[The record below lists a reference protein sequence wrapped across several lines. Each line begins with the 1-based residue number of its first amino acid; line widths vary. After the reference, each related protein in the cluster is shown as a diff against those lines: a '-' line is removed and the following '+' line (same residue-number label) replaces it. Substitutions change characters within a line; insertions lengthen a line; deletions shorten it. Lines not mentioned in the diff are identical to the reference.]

1 MSFLSDF
8 KAFAMRGNVIDMAV
22 GVIIGGAFGKI
33 VTSVVNDII
42 MPPLGLLVGGV
53 NFTDLK
59 LVMKPAE
66 LNEAGEEIVAAVTL
80 NYGNF
85 LQQTFDFLI
94 IAFSIFLFI
103 SLIKRLSERMKK
115 EEEVVAPAPAPAP
128 DPEPTNEEK
137 LLAEIRDLLK
147 NK

>member
-66 LNEAGEEIVAAVTL
+66 LNEAGEEVVAAVTL